1 MGGPH
6 RLPGSYWVTA
16 DDGRARFACGDLAGL
31 RPVYYTPTGEWA
43 TDVQC
48 LGYRLVPDLALL
60 AARIVAGGHWPERS
74 VYEGIGLVPGGYG
87 LLLEPGQAP
96 RLVDIKAIDPVPDLA
111 TGARRFGATL
121 TQAVQERVRAAGTA
135 VGADLSGGLD
145 SSSAAILAAEV
156 GDVHAVT
163 YTDRYTS
170 TEDETLAARLAEHAG
185 LLRTVTFGGD
195 GELPFSFPPGQPTGD
210 EPTLDAAVYAM
221 DRAYLK
227 PVAGLP
233 LHLTGHG
240 GDVVLDAIHLGQ
252 PHPIGDAAIHQAAEA
267 AGADSV
273 IAALP
278 GGLDTSLARSWWG
291 GHDLS
296 GGQWQRPAIARA
308 FHRGRTR
315 PRPGRAHRSARRPSR
330 TPRFHPAQ
338 GPFPR
343 ARDHLHHPPARQRT
357 HRRPHHRPRRRT
369 CRGDRY
375 VHRTHGTRERVTLPP
390 DASTPGRRV
399 TTARRHD
406 VEHHLVGEA
415 PGGQG

>member
-1 MGGPH
+1 M
-6 RLPGSYWVTA
+6 
-16 DDGRARFACGDLAGL
+16 
-31 RPVYYTPTGEWA
+31 
-43 TDVQC
+43 
-48 LGYRLVPDLALL
+48 
-60 AARIVAGGHWPERS
+60 
-74 VYEGIGLVPGGYG
+74 
-87 LLLEPGQAP
+87 
-96 RLVDIKAIDPVPDLA
+96 
-111 TGARRFGATL
+111 
-121 TQAVQERVRAAGTA
+121 QERVRAAGTA

-163 YTDRYTS
+163 YADRYTS

-185 LLRTVTFGGD
+185 LLHTVTFGGD

-252 PHPIGDAAIHQAAEA
+252 PHHLGDAAIHQAAEA

-296 GGQWQRPAIARA
+296 GGQWQRLAIARA
-308 FHRGRTR
+308 FHRDAPVLVLDEPTAALDARAEHRVFTR
-315 PRPGRAHRSARRPSR
+315 LKALSRGRA
-330 TPRFHPAQ
+330 TIFI
-338 GPFPR
+338 
-343 ARDHLHHPPARQRT
+343 T
-357 HRRPHHRPRRRT
+357 HRLANARIADRIIVLDGGRVAET
-369 CRGDRY
+369 GTYTELMARGNASLFHQMLRLQ
-375 VHRTHGTRERVTLPP
+375 E
-390 DASTPGRRV
+390 DA
-399 TTARRHD
+399 
-406 VEHHLVGEA
+406 
-415 PGGQG
+415 